1 MARRIQSSDLV
12 SRVATVWR
20 LQTALWAGAS
30 ARTLGS
36 MKNLHRIGAV
46 FYVLWGVFHA
56 YVGVL
61 LLAKVRGGTSAA
73 LAVIG
78 NALPPERIPKLD
90 DPLVTG
96 VIQHYAWNLLWFG
109 LYAIVLAV
117 FFNWRN
123 SRVGYWF
130 NLVVVS
136 LTDIGFIAA
145 IVLPGYIT
153 AAAGWTGPLFWVLAF
168 IFTTLGLRQAKAS

>member
-1 MARRIQSSDLV
+1 MTPRGPSTTV
-12 SRVATVWR
+12 SRAATVWGLLRALCVR
-20 LQTALWAGAS
+20 LRR
-30 ARTLGS
+30 RTLER
-36 MKNLHRIGAV
+36 MKYAHRIGAV
-46 FYVLWGVFHA
+46 FYVLWGIFHA

-90 DPLVTG
+90 DPLVSG
-96 VIQHYAWNLLWFG
+96 VLQHYAWNLLWFG

-136 LTDIGFIAA
+136 LTDIGFIVA
-145 IVLPGYIT
+145 IVIPGYIT
-153 AAAGWTGPLFWVLAF
+153 FAAGWTGPIFWILAF
-168 IFTTLGLRQAKAS
+168 IFTTLGLRQARA